1 MSGFQEKPTNS
12 EKFLYNNAE
21 QFVYNNKITVSKF
34 FRRKTIREH
43 SMKIYVYIFSLY
55 LRVGNNLMMIL

>member
-21 QFVYNNKITVSKF
+21 QFVYNNKITMSPNFAGGKQSEN
-34 FRRKTIREH
+34 IA
-43 SMKIYVYIFSLY
+43 
-55 LRVGNNLMMIL
+55 